1 MQNGYTLPQ
10 DENIC
15 LKMDDRKIF
24 SETFLRSTSDIVL
37 SVWFSYH
44 YYYILLATSK
54 CYIHF
59 LSMASGHFTTMTMNL
74 DASLEKVLNFCIHQ
88 ISRQKNS
95 VHVSSDDIEWYM
107 RLGCNGLSLLR
118 NTIYDKR
125 CKKGGGIASS
135 GFEFFQTGNILV
147 EKVRGMQKNVIY
159 TYYFSQIS
167 PFSLNNVPSRKGV
180 SW

>member
-107 RLGCNGLSLLR
+107 RLGCNGLPFEKYHLWQTLQERRRNCIIRFRIFPNWKHSCWESTRNAKKRYIHVLLF
-118 NTIYDKR
+118 TDFPVLSI
-125 CKKGGGIASS
+125 
-135 GFEFFQTGNILV
+135 
-147 EKVRGMQKNVIY
+147 
-159 TYYFSQIS
+159 IS
-167 PFSLNNVPSRKGV
+167 PSRKGV